1 MKLVIIHKIELPDIK
16 FLMGEKELMR
26 DQSEYVRLR
35 AASIVKNMM
44 PDLKS
49 VYFTISGKEFY
60 DILTDKL
67 GSPKKASLLLHKY
80 GIKGVRYAGREDDE
94 YAVIFNPDDLRVLK
108 KFYGGNGIE
117 MEKLDG

>member
-60 DILTDKL
+60 DIIADKL

-108 KFYGGNGIE
+108 KFYGGNGI
-117 MEKLDG
+117 KNGKT